1 MAISCCLKATVVVVV
16 LTMIVAIRGALSG
29 SHVYIPGML
38 PVEHFDGERVNIIV
52 NSLRS
57 LMTVVPYDY
66 YHLPFCRSAQVQGAS
81 AESIGQILAGDRM
94 ETSVYNPLLRVNQTC
109 VKVQCSAG
117 NNAEV
122 VKRAD
127 EITKFIEQG
136 YRGHMSIDNLEGFN
150 ERLEIYSDRCK
161 SAPPK
166 NWLDRRH
173 AGYAIG
179 VPSWCTGKTLLNN
192 HLELTIK
199 YHQADPD
206 VKTYRIVGF
215 NIVPRSIAF
224 KGDDSCNEA
233 FDVNSGLHQP
243 LEMDAVKAGQQTV
256 TWTYSVTWI
265 EDPVT
270 TWATRWDPYLDT
282 SVADHN
288 GRVHLKYIISSLLI
302 TLCLSV
308 IAGMLTRTLY
318 KECNEY
324 NARFNSE
331 DPDALAEEMG
341 WKLVHADVFR
351 TPRYPRVLA
360 IAMGNGLQFMLVA
373 SATLVFALLG
383 FLSPANRGGL
393 ITSLLITFAIFS
405 MASGYVTARVLKTMD
420 KKEWKVIFGSAM
432 MFPGSLFATFLL
444 IDLVNWH
451 LGASDAVPFKNIALL
466 VLLWFGSCIPLNILG
481 AAYGFHQEGLA
492 HPCAVGRLPRE
503 IPVQRWW
510 LSAPALYIIPATFPF
525 CAIFLE
531 LRFIF
536 DSLWL
541 GSVYY
546 AFTFLTISFF
556 VWVVTVMLTTVIMV
570 YYLLAYG
577 DYRWQ
582 WHSFFVGGGM
592 GFHVMLY
599 SVYFFF
605 TTATI
610 SSKTGTFIFFMYM
623 GFFSFAYGLA
633 AGAIGFLTSYVF
645 VRKLYLELAA
655 QNELAVEPTQDEI
668 PVSSSE
674 TFVNRCSPSH
684 CGREACSAPATVEEA
699 KHEDAA
705 VAEDSC

>member
-1 MAISCCLKATVVVVV
+1 MAFSCCSKAAVVVVV
-16 LTMIVAIRGALSG
+16 LTLILAIHGALSG
-29 SHVYIPGML
+29 TYFYIPAVL
-38 PVEHFDGERVNIIV
+38 PVEHSDGAPVNIIV

-66 YHLPFCRSAQVQGAS
+66 YHLPFCRPPQIQGAS
-81 AESIGQILAGDRM
+81 AESMGEILAGDRM

-136 YRGHMSIDNLEGFN
+136 YRGHMSIDNLPDFN
-150 ERLEIYSDRCK
+150 KRLKIHSDRCR
-161 SAPPK
+161 SASPK
-166 NWLDRRH
+166 NWLDLRH
-173 AGYAIG
+173 GGYAIG

-224 KGDDSCNEA
+224 NGDDGCNEA
-233 FDVNSGLHQP
+233 FDVSSGLHQP
-243 LEMDAVKAGQQTV
+243 LEMEAVKAGQQAV

-288 GRVHLKYIISSLLI
+288 GGVHLKYIISSLLI

-351 TPRYPRVLA
+351 TPRYPRMLA
-360 IAMGNGLQFMLVA
+360 IAMGNGLQFILVA
-373 SATLVFALLG
+373 NATLVFALLG

-420 KKEWKVIFGSAM
+420 KKEWKVILGSAM

-466 VLLWFGSCIPLNILG
+466 LLLWFGSCIPLNILG

-655 QNELAVEPTQDEI
+655 RNELAVEPTQDEI
-668 PVSSSE
+668 PVSSNE
-674 TFVNRCSPSH
+674 TANCCSPSD
-684 CGREACSAPATVEEA
+684 CGCGACSASATVEDA
-699 KHEDAA
+699 KREDAK
-705 VAEDSC
+705 VAEDLC